1 MRSGDVNVR
10 DAVGRGAVR
19 ASVFCRARARR
30 DDRRERVGD
39 GDDDGGTNGW
49 RFRRGCAKASARERE
64 MDGADAEAEA
74 RDARNRNARVR
85 AVRTRGG
92 RRGATV
98 SSDAR
103 EDGVVERWTRRGDRD
118 AREGGDS
125 SGEGASARRGARGDE
140 TGDGTARGE

>member
-1 MRSGDVNVR
+1 M
-10 DAVGRGAVR
+10 VGRGAAR
-19 ASVFCRARARR
+19 ASVFVA
-30 DDRRERVGD
+30 RERGETTAESASAT
-39 GDDDGGTNGW
+39 GDDDDGTNGW
-49 RFRRGCAKASARERE
+49 RFRRGCAKGSTREGE
-64 MDGADAEAEA
+64 MDDGEAEAEA